1 MIVSNYQASA
11 PTTDLISW
19 VDLPKSSFYY
29 KPSDGKRGVRPSAFT
44 IKLDGSSVDN
54 NVVI

>member
-1 MIVSNYQASA
+1 MIVSNYQAST
-11 PTTDLISW
+11 PTTDLLSW